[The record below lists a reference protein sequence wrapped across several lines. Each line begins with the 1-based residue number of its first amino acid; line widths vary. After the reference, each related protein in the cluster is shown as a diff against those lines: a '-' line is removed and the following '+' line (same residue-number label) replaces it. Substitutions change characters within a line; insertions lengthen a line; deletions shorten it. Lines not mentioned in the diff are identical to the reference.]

1 MNKMK
6 LTNSKQTKNGN
17 GIKILLLLTFGFFLN
32 IINGQT
38 IKLIDP
44 TPKIPTATKFQQPNI
59 LKSPTYNYKP
69 TTVNI
74 YGNKNNQSRY
84 QKQINQYEK
93 DRKLVLQREKELKK
107 VMTELNSERVNIN
120 YTLSSSND
128 KNGMDYYRKAFTK
141 LSEMNA
147 NDFSVKETTFIIENA
162 FFEEKQNF
170 DDFSKII
177 KQTGEF
183 LLEKMDDFGYDKK
196 SNVAKNYILF
206 KFFADTLQIKKK
218 DLIHL
223 PITYDFKDYLGRENW
238 SNMFVTKLLRTNKG
252 QCNSM
257 PRLYLIL
264 AEEIG
269 AKAFLSL
276 SPNHS
281 YIRFSDEVN
290 NWYNVELTNQ
300 MFTTNS
306 LITQSG
312 YIKSEALLNKIYM
325 QNLSKKELFSQLLS
339 DLVMGYTSKF
349 GYDEFS
355 NTMIDK
361 ALELY
366 PNSITAN
373 MLKSTYN
380 TIKTQYIFQQIGVT
394 QDNFKLK
401 MQQYPKA
408 LEVLKIMKSQYQ
420 VIDNLGYTPMP
431 EKAYQDWLQSLREEK
446 NKKENIEQKKKLEF
460 KIKKQFKN

>member
-1 MNKMK
+1 MNEMK
-6 LTNSKQTKNGN
+6 LKNSKQTKNGN
-17 GIKILLLLTFGFFLN
+17 GIKILLLLTFGLFLN
-32 IINGQT
+32 SINGQT

-44 TPKIPTATKFQQPNI
+44 TPKTPTAAQFQQPNI
-59 LKSPTYNYKP
+59 LKSPTYGYKP
-69 TTVNI
+69 TTINI
-74 YGNKNNQSRY
+74 YGNQNNQSRY

-93 DRKLVLQREKELKK
+93 DRQLVLQREKELKK
-107 VMTELNSERVNIN
+107 VMTELNSERVNVS
-120 YTLSSSND
+120 YTLPSSSD
-128 KNGMDYYRKAFTK
+128 INGMNYYRKAFTK
-141 LSEMNA
+141 LSEMNP
-147 NDFSVKETTFIIENA
+147 NDFSIKETTFIIENA

-218 DLIHL
+218 DLKHL
-223 PITYDFKDYLGRENW
+223 PITYDFNDYLGRENW

-269 AKAFLSL
+269 AKSFLSL

-300 MFTTNS
+300 MFTTSS

-325 QNLSKKELFSQLLS
+325 QSLSKKELFSQLLS

-355 NTMIDK
+355 KVMIDK
-361 ALELY
+361 ALELS

-380 TIKTQYIFQQIGVT
+380 TFKTQYIFQQIGVT
-394 QDNFKLK
+394 QDNFKQK
-401 MQQYPKA
+401 MQHYPKA
-408 LEVLKIMKSQYQ
+408 LETLKIMKAQYQ
-420 VIDNLGYTPMP
+420 KIDNLGYTPMP
-431 EKAYQDWLQSLREEK
+431 EKAYQDWLESLREEK
-446 NKKENIEQKKKLEF
+446 KKKVWNKKIS
-460 KIKKQFKN
+460 